1 MINSFN
7 SRFDFFFFFKEKS
20 LAVDV
25 DCIGE
30 EIDYNGN

>member
-7 SRFDFFFFFKEKS
+7 SRFDFFLKEKS

-25 DCIGE
+25 NCIGK